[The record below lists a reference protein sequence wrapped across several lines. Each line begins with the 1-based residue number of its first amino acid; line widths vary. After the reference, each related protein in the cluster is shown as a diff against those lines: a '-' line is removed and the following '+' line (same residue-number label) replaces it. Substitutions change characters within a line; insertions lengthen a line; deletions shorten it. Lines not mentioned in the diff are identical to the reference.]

1 MSEHHAEEH
10 HFSLEDNIVVFI
22 NLICLTIT
30 TVALADFDLGWFT
43 VPAAMIVALI
53 KATVVAVYFMHLK
66 FDNNINRFIFLSGY
80 GFLFL
85 LWIFCAVDIYTR

>member
-1 MSEHHAEEH
+1 MSEKHLEH

-30 TVALADFDLGWFT
+30 TVALADFNLGMFT
-43 VPAAMIVALI
+43 LPAAMIVALI

-66 FDNNINRFIFLSGY
+66 YDDNINRFIFLSGF

-85 LWIFCAVDIYTR
+85 LWLFCAMDIYSR